1 MKTTAETQ
9 FFYSNS
15 KKFAKIIKMNLI
27 NVSYL
32 YFTVSEWIDFSI
44 GGIFLLALSIYI
56 LSFVRRKV
64 YGILFVI
71 LSLSILVSYYL
82 QKFSFLTVSF
92 ITLFVIFV
100 NIFVVLNATE
110 LKAKIDLMFRFGKNQ
125 SAVGHINY
133 DKEMI
138 YELIY
143 DAVAFMSKN
152 KIGALIT
159 IERTTKLD
167 NYTKNGV
174 LLNAPLSSEMLTTIF
189 YPGTRL
195 HDGAVIV
202 RGSFILAANVY
213 YQPTTKPVLGKLG
226 SRHRAAIGI
235 SEATD
240 AVTIVVSEETGRL
253 SLTYGGQLEP
263 VYLDTFKQTLANY
276 IENRPHFENN

>member
-1 MKTTAETQ
+1 MNQ
-9 FFYSNS
+9 FQFMMMT
-15 KKFAKIIKMNLI
+15 FTIPEWVGFGLAFLPLI
-27 NVSYL
+27 
-32 YFTVSEWIDFSI
+32 FFS
-44 GGIFLLALSIYI
+44 GYI
-56 LSFVRRKV
+56 LFFVRRKAYV
-64 YGILFVI
+64 VPFIFIGVA
-71 LSLSILVSYYL
+71 ILVSYYFL
-82 QKFSFLTVSF
+82 EFSILTIILIATYVML
-92 ITLFVIFV
+92 I

-110 LKAKIDLMFRFGKNQ
+110 LKAKINQMFQYGKNDNPLK
-125 SAVGHINY
+125 SVNY

-143 DAVAFMSKN
+143 DAVSFMSKN

-159 IERTTKLD
+159 LERTTKLD
-167 NYTKNGV
+167 DYTKNGV
-174 LLNAPLSSEMLTTIF
+174 TLNSPITSELLTTLF

-195 HDGAVIV
+195 HDGAVII

-235 SEATD
+235 SEVTD
-240 AVTIVVSEETGRL
+240 AVTIVVSEESGRL

-276 IENRPHFENN
+276 MENRPHFEN

>member
-1 MKTTAETQ
+1 
-9 FFYSNS
+9 
-15 KKFAKIIKMNLI
+15 MNL
-27 NVSYL
+27 YFF
-32 YFTVSEWIDFSI
+32 YFTVSKWIDFSI
-44 GGIFLLALSIYI
+44 GGIFLLALSFYI
-56 LSFVRRKV
+56 FTFVRRKA
-64 YGILFVI
+64 YGILFI
-71 LSLSILVSYYL
+71 LLSLSILGSYVL
-82 QKFSFLTVSF
+82 QNFSFLTITL
-92 ITLFVIFV
+92 ITLFIILV
-100 NIFVVLNATE
+100 NVFVVLNATE
-110 LKAKIDLMFRFGKNQ
+110 LKARIDAMFRFGKNQ
-125 SAVGHINY
+125 NTVGVINY

-143 DAVAFMSKN
+143 DAVSFMSKN

-195 HDGAVIV
+195 HDGAVII

-240 AVTIVVSEETGRL
+240 AVTIVVSEESGRL

>member
-1 MKTTAETQ
+1 MNQ
-9 FFYSNS
+9 FQFMMMT
-15 KKFAKIIKMNLI
+15 FTIPEWVGFGLAFLPLI
-27 NVSYL
+27 
-32 YFTVSEWIDFSI
+32 FFS
-44 GGIFLLALSIYI
+44 GYI
-56 LSFVRRKV
+56 LFFVRKKA
-64 YGILFVI
+64 YGVPFIFIGVA
-71 LSLSILVSYYL
+71 ILVSYYFL
-82 QKFSFLTVSF
+82 EFSILTIILIATYVML
-92 ITLFVIFV
+92 I

-110 LKAKIDLMFRFGKNQ
+110 LKAKINQMFQYGKNDNPLR
-125 SAVGHINY
+125 SVNY

-143 DAVAFMSKN
+143 DAVSFMSKN

-159 IERTTKLD
+159 LERTTKLD
-167 NYTKNGV
+167 DYTKNGV
-174 LLNAPLSSEMLTTIF
+174 TLNSPITSELLTTLF

-195 HDGAVIV
+195 HDGAVII

-235 SEATD
+235 SEVTD
-240 AVTIVVSEETGRL
+240 AVTIVVSEESGRL

-276 IENRPHFENN
+276 MENRPHFEN

>member
-1 MKTTAETQ
+1 MNQ
-9 FFYSNS
+9 FQLMLMTFTIKQWIGFGLAFLPLILFSVYIFSFVKRKAYSLP
-15 KKFAKIIKMNLI
+15 FIF
-27 NVSYL
+27 VSVSILLSY
-32 YFTVSEWIDFSI
+32 YFLEFSI
-44 GGIFLLALSIYI
+44 LTII
-56 LSFVRRKV
+56 LIAT
-64 YGILFVI
+64 YVI
-71 LSLSILVSYYL
+71 LI
-82 QKFSFLTVSF
+82 
-92 ITLFVIFV
+92 
-100 NIFVVLNATE
+100 NIFVVINATE
-110 LKAKIDLMFRFGKNQ
+110 LKAKIDRIFQYGKNNNPLT
-125 SAVGHINY
+125 AVSY

-143 DAVAFMSKN
+143 DAISFMSKN

-159 IERTTKLD
+159 LERTTKLD

-174 LLNAPLSSEMLTTIF
+174 TLNSPITSEMLTTIF

-195 HDGAVIV
+195 HDGAVII

-235 SEATD
+235 SEVTD
-240 AVTIVVSEETGRL
+240 AVTIVVSEESGRL

-276 IENRPHFENN
+276 MENRPHFES

>member
-1 MKTTAETQ
+1 MKITAETQ

-15 KKFAKIIKMNLI
+15 KKFAKINKVNRMNLY
-27 NVSYL
+27 YL

-56 LSFVRRKV
+56 FTFVRRKA
-64 YGILFVI
+64 YGILFI
-71 LSLSILVSYYL
+71 LLSLSISGSYVL
-82 QKFSFLTVSF
+82 QDFSFLTITL
-92 ITLFVIFV
+92 ITLFIILV
-100 NIFVVLNATE
+100 NVFVVLNATE
-110 LKAKIDLMFRFGKNQ
+110 LKARIDAMFRFGKNQ
-125 SAVGHINY
+125 SSVGLINY

-143 DAVAFMSKN
+143 DAVSFMSKN

-195 HDGAVIV
+195 HDGAVII

-240 AVTIVVSEETGRL
+240 AVTIVVSEESGRL
-253 SLTYGGQLEP
+253 SLTYGGQLEA

>member
-1 MKTTAETQ
+1 VYIFSFVKRKA
-9 FFYSNS
+9 YSLPFIFLS
-15 KKFAKIIKMNLI
+15 
-27 NVSYL
+27 VSILLSY
-32 YFTVSEWIDFSI
+32 YFLEFSI
-44 GGIFLLALSIYI
+44 LTII
-56 LSFVRRKV
+56 LIAT
-64 YGILFVI
+64 YVI
-71 LSLSILVSYYL
+71 LI
-82 QKFSFLTVSF
+82 
-92 ITLFVIFV
+92 
-100 NIFVVLNATE
+100 NIFVVINATE
-110 LKAKIDLMFRFGKNQ
+110 LKAKIDRIFQYGKNNNPLT
-125 SAVGHINY
+125 AVSY

-143 DAVAFMSKN
+143 DAISFMSKN

-159 IERTTKLD
+159 LERTTKLD

-174 LLNAPLSSEMLTTIF
+174 TLNSPITSEMLTTIF

-195 HDGAVIV
+195 HDGAVII

-235 SEATD
+235 SEVTD
-240 AVTIVVSEETGRL
+240 AVTIVVSEESGRL

-276 IENRPHFENN
+276 MENRPHFES